1 MRNELVFAGLAL
13 VLAAGAANATGVTP
27 GHQQLA
33 NQLGVEA
40 GAYSTSELA
49 QIADARRHDDQST
62 VAWLLAHG
70 NSRASNE
77 TSVGKAQIA
86 AQLGLDAS
94 DFTAAELTQIVDAK
108 REGNLHTVNF
118 VLKHENRNDIYFP
131 QRDVGHEK

>member
-27 GHQQLA
+27 GHLQLA

-40 GAYSTSELA
+40 GASSAGELA
-49 QIADARRHDDQST
+49 QIADARRDNDQST

-70 NSRASNE
+70 NSRASAE

-86 AQLGLDAS
+86 AQLGVDAS
-94 DFTAAELTQIVDAK
+94 DFTAAELTQIADAK
-108 REGNLHTVNF
+108 RDGNLHGVRF
-118 VLKHENRNDIYFP
+118 ILKHENRNDYYFP
-131 QRDVGHEK
+131 QPAVGHDK